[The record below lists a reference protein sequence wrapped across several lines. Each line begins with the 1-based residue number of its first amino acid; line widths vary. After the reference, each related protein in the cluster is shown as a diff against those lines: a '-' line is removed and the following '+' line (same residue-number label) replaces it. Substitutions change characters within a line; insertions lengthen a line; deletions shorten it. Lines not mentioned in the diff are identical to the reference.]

1 MTTVKALIMK
11 LTTIEKFLL
20 LAQHP
25 DKGRFVIS
33 DIHLNHSVLGLLFIK
48 MFEEEGVSLDNNK
61 IVINENY
68 EPADPIL
75 SDIIMNIRKSRR
87 KRRLR
92 TWILKLS
99 GKAPKYKRT
108 ILEEMQKKG
117 LVRIEVKK
125 IIAFI
130 TYNRVYLENQEI
142 RDGLI
147 KVLRDSV
154 LEERE
159 LTSEMLVLLAMSEAC
174 KMHRIYVSTRAE
186 LRTFRAS
193 LKKIIKE
200 NPVANDVEQSIRQV
214 QAAIVA
220 IVASSAAAA
229 AASSSR

>member
-220 IVASSAAAA
+220 IVASTAAAA

>member
-1 MTTVKALIMK
+1 MTSKKALIMK

-33 DIHLNHSVLGLLFIK
+33 DIQLNHSILGLLFIK
-48 MFEEEGVSLDNNK
+48 MFEDDGIFLDNNR

-68 EPADPIL
+68 EPVDPIL
-75 SDIIMNIRKSRR
+75 SDMVMNIRKSRR

-92 TWILKLS
+92 TWIMKLS

-108 ILEEMQKKG
+108 ILEQMQKKG
-117 LVRIEVKK
+117 LLRIEVKK
-125 IIAFI
+125 IIVFI
-130 TYNRVYLENQEI
+130 TYNKVYLEDQEI

-147 KVLRDSV
+147 KILRNAV
-154 LEERE
+154 LEEKE
-159 LTSEMLVLLAMSEAC
+159 LTPEMLVLLAMSEAC
-174 KMHRIYVSTRAE
+174 KMHRVYVSTRAE

-193 LKKIIKE
+193 LKKIIKD

-220 IVASSAAAA
+220 IVATSAAAA

>member
-1 MTTVKALIMK
+1 MK

-220 IVASSAAAA
+220 IVASTAAAA